1 MTILA
6 IGSDERSAGYLYGLA
21 DTIRIIR
28 VDFITP
34 QVSMLDFP
42 RDLWVEIPGIADHYG
57 VTHGKLNQAYFFGNP
72 GMGYY
77 DGPGEGPGLM
87 ARTLDLNFGLRVD
100 HYLAINMQTFVGA
113 IDAMG
118 GIDVYVESPIDLNSP
133 GSTVDPELEL
143 SVGVHHLDGNL
154 ALILARNRTLNTFQ
168 RANYQNI
175 ILNALRDRIFSPSII
190 TELPQLIAGFQNS
203 VQTDLSPNDI
213 NQLVCLG
220 QKLTGNNIIN
230 QSFPE
235 NMFTPGRVYDPY
247 RNVNTFIFT
256 VDFDQIRS
264 YVADFMNGTWPSP

>member
-1 MTILA
+1 
-6 IGSDERSAGYLYGLA
+6 
-21 DTIRIIR
+21 
-28 VDFITP
+28 
-34 QVSMLDFP
+34 MLDFP